1 MGNHEIFIN
10 NALQVA
16 VVIILITMIA
26 GIILGLFDKA
36 VYYYDIKD
44 LVYTFIPLVSIIAFL
59 FIISVNSGK
68 STPHLIGHYL
78 FLSILEILL
87 LLTGAFFFMVTVGST
102 FKSNNN
108 HVLISMVVLIS
119 KILFSII
126 ITGVALAIFL
136 SSIQSAENKEKKDGG
151 FTQDIICL
159 GVLGFFGFF
168 IKKLINGG
176 NVVLRSNKYV

>member
-10 NALQVA
+10 TALQVA
-16 VVIILITMIA
+16 TVIILIALIA
-26 GIILGLFDKA
+26 GIVLGLFDKA

-59 FIISVNSGK
+59 FIISANSGK
-68 STPHLIGHYL
+68 NTPHLIGHYL
-78 FLSILEILL
+78 FLSILGILL
-87 LLTGAFFFMVTVGST
+87 LLTGAFFFMVSVGST
-102 FKSNNN
+102 FKNNNN

-136 SSIQSAENKEKKDGG
+136 SSMQSAENKEKKSRG
-151 FTQDIICL
+151 FIQDIICL

-168 IKKLINGG
+168 MKKLING
-176 NVVLRSNKYV
+176 NSVVFQDDD